1 MHYQRHGEISYEHR
15 SDYELII
22 LSYTATHI
30 HTTYIHTYMGSYT
43 ATYFSA
49 RLSMAV
55 DGVSAAVEIG
65 GREAAAALFSLAA
78 EKR

>member
-1 MHYQRHGEISYEHR
+1 MHYQRHGEISYEPR

-22 LSYTATHI
+22 ISYTATHI
-30 HTTYIHTYMGSYT
+30 HTTYIHTWGSYT

-55 DGVSAAVEIG
+55 DGVSAAVEIE
-65 GREAAAALFSLAA
+65 GREAAAALVSPPA